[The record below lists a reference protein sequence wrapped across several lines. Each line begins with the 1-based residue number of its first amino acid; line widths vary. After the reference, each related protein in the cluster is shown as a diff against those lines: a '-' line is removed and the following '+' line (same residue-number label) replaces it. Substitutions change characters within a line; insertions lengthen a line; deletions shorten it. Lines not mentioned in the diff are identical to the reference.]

1 MKQNLI
7 YTVFLMIS
15 LIFFSGCGED
25 GNQSEKKIPVA
36 KLFPKIQQH
45 NMVLKVISTRG
56 EYYIAE
62 GAPTMR
68 FQFLN
73 DGLTRIHLPEWKIL
87 EKNNIRIQ
95 YAECPEV
102 GGSLKIPEDAWKDSP
117 RKEQTGDIPR
127 YPLELDPKSSIIME
141 MPLSFIGTLK
151 KPGRYA
157 VRGVMDLTSIDVKST
172 PVELIIR

>member
-1 MKQNLI
+1 MKRL
-7 YTVFLMIS
+7 FLS
-15 LIFFSGCGED
+15 LLFFCGCGDED
-25 GNQSEKKIPVA
+25 QQKENKIPVA
-36 KLFPKIQQH
+36 KLFPKIRQH
-45 NMVLKVISTRG
+45 NMVLNVISTRG

-73 DGLTRIHLPEWKIL
+73 DGLTRVHLPEWKIM
-87 EKNNIRIQ
+87 EKTNIRIQ
-95 YAECPEV
+95 YAECPEI
-102 GGSLKIPEDAWKDSP
+102 GGSEKIPEDAWKDSP
-117 RKEQTGDIPR
+117 RKEQAGDIPR

-141 MPLSFIGTLK
+141 LPLSFIGTLK

-157 VRGVMDLTSIDVKST
+157 VRGVMDLTSIDVKSA